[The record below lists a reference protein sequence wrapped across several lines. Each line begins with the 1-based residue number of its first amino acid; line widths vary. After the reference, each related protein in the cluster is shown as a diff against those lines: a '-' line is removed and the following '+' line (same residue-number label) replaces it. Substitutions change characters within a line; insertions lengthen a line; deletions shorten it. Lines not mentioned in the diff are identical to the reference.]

1 MSLHGSR
8 GRIAHLSKDLVS
20 RWNET
25 RSYWRD
31 AKAQQFE
38 DEYIKELTSSV
49 NSAITAME
57 KLDLLLNRIHTDCE

>member
-8 GRIAHLSKDLVS
+8 ARVASLSKDLIS

-31 AKAQQFE
+31 AKAQEFE
-38 DEYIKELTSSV
+38 EKYLRELMANV
-49 NSAITAME
+49 NSAVTAME
-57 KLDLLLNRIHTDCE
+57 KMDLLLNRIHTDCE